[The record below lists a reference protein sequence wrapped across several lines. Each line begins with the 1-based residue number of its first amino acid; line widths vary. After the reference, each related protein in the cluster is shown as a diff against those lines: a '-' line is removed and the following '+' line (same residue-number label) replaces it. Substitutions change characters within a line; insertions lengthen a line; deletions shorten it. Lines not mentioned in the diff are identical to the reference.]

1 MPRGIAVELLVRYP
15 RASTNSRAVGLI
27 QAEVV
32 GAAVCKV
39 VYAIARLRRTIHVID
54 PEAPVA
60 GVLRHGGKQLIETT
74 KILALFPGNG
84 VVHARVDLLAGGDF
98 DSRCAADSDGKRGE
112 DKLGDLHDGCPRKKY
127 LVEFKMFER

>member
-1 MPRGIAVELLVRYP
+1 MPR
-15 RASTNSRAVGLI
+15 
-27 QAEVV
+27 
-32 GAAVCKV
+32 
-39 VYAIARLRRTIHVID
+39 
-54 PEAPVA
+54 

-74 KILALFPGNG
+74 KILALLPGNG

-112 DKLGDLHDGCPRKKY
+112 DKLGDLHDGCPRKRY